1 MAHNIT
7 QAKNG
12 QYMTAWAGDT
22 PWHRLGQQADGLMT
36 ATEALIAANLDW
48 LVEKRPLYNQ
58 TENGPEVVPDTYGV
72 FRKEEEDGTTNWIPL
87 NRGTA
92 VGRVYS
98 GTCLIEIFSLEDKEI
113 NLSIISR

>member
-72 FRKEEEDGTTNWIPL
+72 FRKEEEDGTTNWIPP
-87 NRGTA
+87 R
-92 VGRVYS
+92 S
-98 GTCLIEIFSLEDKEI
+98 
-113 NLSIISR
+113 